1 MVLVHKYV
9 DKENQ
14 TLFTMKSEKG
24 EARTRRAAGA
34 KNIASQYARTDI
46 RKESFAIR
54 VVETWNRLLDRVKLT
69 EKPESFKKE
78 LASRNTALIR
88 TISWLPT
95 TFGIRVNNTSTKG
108 PRQSTLPVHTK

>member
-9 DKENQ
+9 DKGNQ

-34 KNIASQYARTDI
+34 KNIASQYTRTDI

-54 VVETWNRLLDRVKLT
+54 VVETWNRLPDKVKQ
-69 EKPESFKKE
+69 
-78 LASRNTALIR
+78 RYTALIQ

-95 TFGIRVNNTSTKG
+95 TFGIRVNNTSTWG
-108 PRQSTLPVHTK
+108 PRQSTLHTKYHR